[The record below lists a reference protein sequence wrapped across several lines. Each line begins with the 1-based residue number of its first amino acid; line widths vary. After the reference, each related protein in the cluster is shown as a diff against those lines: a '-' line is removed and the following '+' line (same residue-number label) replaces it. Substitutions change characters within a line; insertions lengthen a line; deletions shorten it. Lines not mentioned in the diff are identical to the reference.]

1 LRRYPLPHLAEGEVL
16 VRVTCC
22 TLCASDIHTYEG
34 RRSTP
39 CPTVLGHEV
48 IGRVAELPS
57 GAVVGDHEGTPL
69 EIGDRI
75 TWSVAASCARCF
87 FCTEAL
93 PQKCERLFKYG
104 HERIS
109 DRHSL
114 SGGLADYCHLAPGTA
129 IFRVPAALS
138 DAVACPANC
147 ATATTAAA
155 MRYAGPCQGRVVL
168 VQGAGT
174 LGLTAAAMAAS
185 DGAREIIVCDTLAK
199 RLRRARDF
207 GATRVARVDDE
218 GAALCAV
225 VDQASSGR
233 GIDVAIDVSG
243 APAAMETGIELLR
256 TGGRYV
262 WVGAVFPGRPLSIA
276 AETIVRNLL
285 SIQGV
290 HNYAPKDLRRAL
302 DFLRQNHARF
312 PFEELVAET
321 FALEDADAA
330 FDHASRTSALRV
342 AVRP

>member
-1 LRRYPLPHLAEGEVL
+1 
-16 VRVTCC
+16 
-22 TLCASDIHTYEG
+22 
-34 RRSTP
+34 
-39 CPTVLGHEV
+39 
-48 IGRVAELPS
+48 
-57 GAVVGDHEGTPL
+57 
-69 EIGDRI
+69 
-75 TWSVAASCARCF
+75 
-87 FCTEAL
+87 
-93 PQKCERLFKYG
+93 
-104 HERIS
+104 
-109 DRHSL
+109 L
-114 SGGLADYCHLAPGTA
+114 SGGLADYCRLAPGTA

-155 MRYAGPCQGRVVL
+155 MRYAGPCHGRLVL

-185 DGAREIIVCDTLAK
+185 DGAREIIVCDKLAE

-207 GATRVARVDDE
+207 GATRVARVDDQ
-218 GAALCAV
+218 GAALRAV
-225 VDQASSGR
+225 VDQATSGR

-262 WVGAVFPGRPLSIA
+262 WVGAVFPERPLSIS
-276 AETIVRNLL
+276 AETVVRKIL

-290 HNYAPKDLRRAL
+290 HNYAPEDLRRAL

-312 PFEELVAET
+312 PFEDLVAET
-321 FALEDADAA
+321 FALEDAEAA
-330 FDHASRTSALRV
+330 FVHASRTSALRV